1 MGLAMRWGNRSSLK
15 AGSARAVLARA
26 LRPVQPKTETVM
38 DSEGVLVRP
47 RKALTLLEKLALRAG
62 GEAAKAV
69 AIPVPAQAPAKRGRG
84 RPRKGAV

>member
-47 RKALTLLEKLALRAG
+47 RKALSLLE
-62 GEAAKAV
+62 
-69 AIPVPAQAPAKRGRG
+69 
-84 RPRKGAV
+84 